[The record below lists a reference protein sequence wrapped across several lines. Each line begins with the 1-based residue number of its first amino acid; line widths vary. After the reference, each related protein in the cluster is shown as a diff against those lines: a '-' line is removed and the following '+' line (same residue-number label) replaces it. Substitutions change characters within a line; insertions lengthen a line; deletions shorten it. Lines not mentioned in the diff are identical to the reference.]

1 MALPFAPR
9 TTLLLEAGNLLDQR
23 HQEFV
28 GAPPIGRL
36 IVARL
41 RTRF

>member
-1 MALPFAPR
+1 M
-9 TTLLLEAGNLLDQR
+9 LEAGNLLDNR

-28 GAPPIGRL
+28 GAPALGRL
-36 IVARL
+36 VVARL